1 MDPNALLVK
10 SQKGVEE
17 IESRA
22 HGLSHKLRGALIM
35 IDGEST
41 FAQILD
47 RCGEFR
53 DRVQTQILEL
63 ALDGYIET
71 VNESGELVEDG
82 LGLIDQSTQEV
93 ANAPV
98 DMRDFSRPVRPKGP

>member
-41 FAQILD
+41 LAQILD
-47 RCGEFR
+47 RCGEFS
-53 DRVQTQILEL
+53 DRVQAQILEL
-63 ALDGYIET
+63 ALEGYIET

-82 LGLIDQSTQEV
+82 LGLVDDSVQLA
-93 ANAPV
+93 ANAPA
-98 DMRDFSRPVRPKGP
+98 DMRDFSRPVRPK